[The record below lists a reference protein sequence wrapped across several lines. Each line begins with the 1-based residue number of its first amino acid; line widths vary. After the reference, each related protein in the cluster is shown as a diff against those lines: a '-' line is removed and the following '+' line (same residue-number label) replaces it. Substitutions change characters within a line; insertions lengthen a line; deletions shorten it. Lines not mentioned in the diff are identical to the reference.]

1 MTGVPGMGGGGG
13 GLPAPSRCG
22 TDGRDRATRGSVLS
36 SGLVRVGVLDVV
48 YVQPCGGW
56 QG

>member
-1 MTGVPGMGGGGG
+1 VTGVPGMGGGGG